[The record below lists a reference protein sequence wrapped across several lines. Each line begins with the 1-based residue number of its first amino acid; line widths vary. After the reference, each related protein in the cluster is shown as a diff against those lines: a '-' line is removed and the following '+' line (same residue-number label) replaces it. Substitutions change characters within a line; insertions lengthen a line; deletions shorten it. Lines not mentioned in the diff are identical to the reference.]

1 MPPSFRIP
9 RANGGPGRSSLTR
22 TKLLRGKSIL
32 PRTWETENERKQLL
46 CNTAHPSLRSR
57 VSRAGAAPAAI
68 PARGPAEPP
77 PLRPDA
83 APGPRVRPA
92 WGPPPSSPRNTL
104 SEGEREIKIRGGGGG
119 GKGGQSLAEVG
130 DWRARAH
137 TSPAGDIPPLPP
149 PPSRTSRA
157 APHRARGRAGPGL
170 PRGGAGRAAG
180 SSSRGLPPPAAP
192 RRPSASDGSRPRGR
206 RSGPAAPVPGQ
217 TWLGPV
223 ACGRLGWAAAGAP
236 LLSLPAAQTQAAAR
250 AGFPVRL
257 SSLPARPDA
266 ARRGPPA
273 GSSPAAPGARGRHR
287 LRPPPPAPQTPRRR
301 FPGLAPTGPAPG
313 GGGERQ
319 PGRGGDR
326 PPLSPGPAARPGLCE
341 RRRRPRA
348 RLQKGT

>member
-1 MPPSFRIP
+1 MA
-9 RANGGPGRSSLTR
+9 RAR
-22 TKLLRGKSIL
+22 THK
-32 PRTWETENERKQLL
+32 P
-46 CNTAHPSLRSR
+46 
-57 VSRAGAAPAAI
+57 
-68 PARGPAEPP
+68 
-77 PLRPDA
+77 
-83 APGPRVRPA
+83 
-92 WGPPPSSPRNTL
+92 
-104 SEGEREIKIRGGGGG
+104 RGG
-119 GKGGQSLAEVG
+119 
-130 DWRARAH
+130 H
-137 TSPAGDIPPLPP
+137 SPTPP

-287 LRPPPPAPQTPRRR
+287 LRPPPPSPANPEAPLPRAGPHRPGPRRR
-301 FPGLAPTGPAPG
+301 RGKAAGPRRGPPAALPGPRGQARPLRAQAAPA
-313 GGGERQ
+313 
-319 PGRGGDR
+319 
-326 PPLSPGPAARPGLCE
+326 GPAAEGHLMACPGE
-341 RRRRPRA
+341 RKWVF
-348 RLQKGT
+348 L